1 MAQPNWNSAEKMDGH
16 MDGDIK
22 RQADRIR
29 EQDSSCVAHSLRRD
43 DDEDAEDLVSS
54 SLIAIQASSL

>member
-22 RQADRIR
+22 RQTGGIR
-29 EQDSSCVAHSLRRD
+29 GQDPPCVAHSLRRD
-43 DDEDAEDLVSS
+43 DGEDAEDLVSS